1 MSNIQDA
8 VKLAVKTLFDKKA
21 KEIEV
26 IKVDNVTVIA
36 DYFIICT
43 GSSSTQIKALSDE
56 VEFQLKKIGLEPLHR
71 EGYASASWVL
81 LDFGSIIVHVFYKD
95 MREYYKLERLW
106 ADGEKIPL
114 SEFIDKELLEDEI

>member
-71 EGYASASWVL
+71 EGHIRCWGA
-81 LDFGSIIVHVFYKD
+81 G
-95 MREYYKLERLW
+95 
-106 ADGEKIPL
+106 
-114 SEFIDKELLEDEI
+114 

>member
-1 MSNIQDA
+1 MDDIKQA
-8 VKLAVKTLFDKKA
+8 VQLAVKTLFNKKA

-36 DYFIICT
+36 DYFIICN
-43 GSSSTQIKALSDE
+43 GSSTTQIKALSDE
-56 VEFQLKKIGLEPLHR
+56 VEYQLKQIGLEPLHR
-71 EGYASASWVL
+71 EGYSSASWVL

-114 SEFIDKELLEDEI
+114 SDFIDKELLDDEI